1 MKTRYAKWRVSITL
15 MTAQLVAGYLRGKP
29 RSRSMHAATI
39 KEHIKCTGYCR
50 RDPYRQLLVSCC
62 QPRRWTSRTY
72 SPILGVPLQ
81 TDFPNWKL
89 ARYNIL
95 ILFNSPLIR
104 RIFYICELLRR
115 FSLPSGY
122 FIEQFRIVILIFG
135 EQHNKISAAHIHS
148 TISKSVNKVSISTE
162 RTFTHDDSL

>member
-104 RIFYICELLRR
+104 RILHLWITSKILTPEWILYRAISNRDFNFWGTTQQNICCPYSFYNFQKC
-115 FSLPSGY
+115 
-122 FIEQFRIVILIFG
+122 
-135 EQHNKISAAHIHS
+135 
-148 TISKSVNKVSISTE
+148 
-162 RTFTHDDSL
+162 

>member
-1 MKTRYAKWRVSITL
+1 MIKILKRGGGGNTCIAINFPFLFRNKVKTRYAKWRVSITL

-72 SPILGVPLQ
+72 SYTGCSTSNRFSKLKTYSFQYSYLIQFPL
-81 TDFPNWKL
+81 
-89 ARYNIL
+89 
-95 ILFNSPLIR
+95 LFVE
-104 RIFYICELLRR
+104 FYICESLRINPHSWVDTLSIQ
-115 FSLPSGY
+115 FPS
-122 FIEQFRIVILIFG
+122 FESWF
-135 EQHNKISAAHIHS
+135 
-148 TISKSVNKVSISTE
+148 
-162 RTFTHDDSL
+162 

>member
-72 SPILGVPLQ
+72 SYTGCSTSNRFSKLKTYSFQYSYLIQFPLLFVEFYIFELILTPEWILY
-81 TDFPNWKL
+81 
-89 ARYNIL
+89 RYNFHRSNRD
-95 ILFNSPLIR
+95 FNFWGTTLK
-104 RIFYICELLRR
+104 YLL
-115 FSLPSGY
+115 
-122 FIEQFRIVILIFG
+122 LIFIL
-135 EQHNKISAAHIHS
+135 QKC
-148 TISKSVNKVSISTE
+148 
-162 RTFTHDDSL
+162 